1 MQSTMG
7 MPDNSLTGWM
17 HACLNA
23 LPDGI
28 AILSPIRDERGT
40 LIDFCYTYINDA
52 GCRFCGQLRQALL
65 GQRLH
70 ALPPDHAPADLL
82 DMCVKVMD
90 AGCPGAHYA
99 RSVHTGT
106 GTVAVTAIN
115 NGDVCTLT
123 WQHAPVGDAA
133 PRRQIEHALRE
144 SEETTRALLDA
155 TSDAALLADTD
166 GIVLAINPVFA
177 RFLRR
182 RPKLA
187 IGRGVEDLL
196 PPGLADAYR
205 INAETVI
212 RDRRRLHYEELFRG
226 RWLDVTLHPVLDAA
240 GGVLRLAVFVRDIT
254 ERKRREVALQQHTYY
269 DHLTGLPNRFS
280 LYDRL
285 MQELAPETR
294 CDSALGVLF
303 LDLDGFKGINDE
315 LGHAV
320 GDQVLHQA
328 SLRLQRCVRDRDA
341 VARIG
346 GDEFV
351 VMLTGLSNP
360 REDAEQIALRVLQS
374 LGKPFHLHGK
384 DIPISACVGIA
395 LAPVDGAT
403 PDGLIQRAE
412 LALGRAKRK
421 GRQSYHFYA
430 DGAPSPLPMRNTLE
444 HALCQALEEDHFV
457 LHYQPQVCI
466 EQRRP
471 QIVAAEALI
480 RWQHPELGM
489 IPPLS
494 FIPAIE
500 ETALSEE
507 IGAWVLRTGARQVA
521 AWRRA
526 GAGDLRLAVNAS
538 PAQALSTAFP
548 GVVQAALEACDLPG
562 NALEVE
568 FPESLVSRDPER
580 LLQVTCALRELGVR
594 VAIDDVGTG
603 YCSVDYL
610 QRFPLD
616 VLKIDG
622 SFIRHLVHDMTNAAT
637 VRNIIEYGHRYGL
650 QTIAEYVET
659 MVQYEMLQEYGCDLY
674 QGYLFYRSLLAAD
687 LTPLLLAPKLATF
700 TTS

>member
-1 MQSTMG
+1 MLPAMG
-7 MPDNSLTGWM
+7 MPDHSLTGWM
-17 HACLNA
+17 HACLNS
-23 LPDGI
+23 LPDGV
-28 AILSPIRDERGT
+28 AILSPVRDERGT
-40 LIDFCYTYINDA
+40 LTDFRYTYINDA
-52 GCRFCGQLRQALL
+52 GCRICGQLRQALL
-65 GQRLH
+65 GQSLR

-82 DMCVKVMD
+82 DMCAKVMD
-90 AGCPGAHYA
+90 SGCPGAHQA
-99 RSVHTGT
+99 RSVHTRT
-106 GTVAVTAIN
+106 GTVELTIIN

-123 WQHAPVGDAA
+123 WQSLPARVAA
-133 PRRQIEHALRE
+133 PHLQVEHALRE
-144 SEETTRALLDA
+144 SEETTRALLDT
-155 TSDAALLADTD
+155 TSDAALLAGTD
-166 GIVLAINPVFA
+166 GVVLAINPVFA
-177 RFLRR
+177 RFLHR

-187 IGRGVEDLL
+187 IGRSVEELL
-196 PPGLADAYR
+196 PSGLGDCYR
-205 INAETVI
+205 VHAETVI
-212 RDRRRLHYEELFRG
+212 RAKRRLHYEELYRG
-226 RWLDVTLHPVLDAA
+226 RWLDVTIHPVLDAT
-240 GGVLRLAVFVRDIT
+240 GDVLRLAVFVRDIS
-254 ERKRREVALQQHTYY
+254 ERKRREGALQQHTYY
-269 DHLTGLPNRFS
+269 DQLTGLPNRFS

-285 MQELAPETR
+285 MQALAPEAR
-294 CDSALGVLF
+294 QDSALGVLF
-303 LDLDGFKGINDE
+303 LDLDGFKEINDE

-320 GDQVLHQA
+320 GDQVLFEA
-328 SLRLQRCVRDRDA
+328 ALRLQRCVRDRDA

-351 VMLTGLSNP
+351 VMLTDLPHP
-360 REDAEQIALRVLQS
+360 REDTEQIALRVLQS
-374 LGKPFHLHGK
+374 LGRPLYLHGK
-384 DIPISACVGIA
+384 SIPISACMGIA
-395 LAPVDGAT
+395 LAPTDGAT

-412 LALGRAKRK
+412 LALGRAKRN
-421 GRQSYHFYA
+421 GRQSFHFYA
-430 DGAPSPLPMRNTLE
+430 DGAPSPLPMRTTLE
-444 HALCQALEEDHFV
+444 HALYQALEQEHFV
-457 LHYQPQVCI
+457 LHYQPQVRI

-471 QIVAAEALI
+471 AIVAAEALI

-526 GAGDLRLAVNAS
+526 GASDLRLAVNAS
-538 PAQALSTAFP
+538 PAQALSSAFP
-548 GVVQAALEACDLPG
+548 GVVQEALAASDLPG
-562 NALEVE
+562 NALEIE
-568 FPESLVSRDPER
+568 FPESLVSRDPEQ

-650 QTIAEYVET
+650 ETIAEYVET
-659 MVQYEMLQEYGCDLY
+659 MVQYEILQEYGCDLY
-674 QGYLFYRSLLAAD
+674 QGYLFYRSLLPAD